1 MLKVLK
7 AALIY
12 SNNLG
17 YIQKYHYRCV
27 RALTHIHAC
36 THTRTHP
43 LSCLQFQICFLGQGS
58 VAISRAILQKN
69 IPFLLMEFQKCTC
82 LRVSVCVCVAFCARV
97 ALCACFPFLPAH
109 PFRSHLRVSGREVK
123 WEMWILRS
131 HQFAKQQGRID

>member
-27 RALTHIHAC
+27 RALTH
-36 THTRTHP
+36 THTLASTHAHT
-43 LSCLQFQICFLGQGS
+43 LYRVCNFRSASWAEALWQSAAQSCKKYSFPFNG
-58 VAISRAILQKN
+58 
-69 IPFLLMEFQKCTC
+69 IPKVHMPTRE
-82 LRVSVCVCVAFCARV
+82 CVCVAFCARV

-109 PFRSHLRVSGREVK
+109 PFRSHLRVSGWEVK